1 MSILTADNLVKA
13 FGGKEVLQGLSL
25 RIHEGDR
32 IALIGANGA
41 GKSTLLRVIAGVET
55 PDAGCIHRAKAC
67 DLGYVPQETPASI
80 RDETSLYE
88 LMLGAFA
95 SLTAMQ
101 EELRNLEHQMS
112 DPERAEATLVHYGD
126 LQGHFQEAGGYEYE
140 SRARQALMGLGFGP
154 SDFGRPLASLSGG
167 ERVRARLGRALLEET
182 DLLLLDEP
190 TAHLDLRSLEWLEAQ
205 LTAWSS
211 ALVVVS
217 HDRYLLDQ
225 VASQVWELEQGILET
240 YPGNYRCYLK
250 LREERRKRQQKEYQA
265 QQKEI
270 AKTEAFVR
278 RYRAG
283 QRAREARGR
292 QRRLE
297 RTERL
302 KRPRE
307 AKAPRFSFAR
317 SQKREGVVTMATD
330 GLVVGYPSVNES
342 RKQARLVCP
351 DLRLERG
358 GRAVAMG
365 PNGAGKTTLVRTL
378 VGEIPPVEG
387 SIKWGHNVRVGY
399 LPQGHCGLRADA
411 TVREEILEVQPLS
424 EEEIRSFLA
433 PFLFTGDDLER
444 KVSTLSGGERGRLA
458 LARLALEGAN
468 LLILDEPTSHLDIP
482 SREALGSVLAEFEGT
497 ILLVSHDRYLV
508 DALATQ
514 IWMVNEGTLEVY
526 PGNYSHNPVRIEA
539 KKRPPTHGKGKGHSR
554 LSDREQRRRE
564 RARLTRLAELEA
576 AIAETEA
583 WLSQQEENLNRAS
596 LSERWEELR
605 TLAKGY
611 ESGQKRLE
619 SLMEKWIELSEEET
633 RCTSSA

>member
-1 MSILTADNLVKA
+1 MSILTGDNLVKT
-13 FGGKEVLQGLSL
+13 FGGKDVLRGLSL
-25 RIHEGDR
+25 RIQEGDR

-112 DPERAEATLVHYGD
+112 DPERAEATLAQYGD

-140 SRARQALMGLGFGP
+140 SHARQALMGLGFGP

-250 LREERRKRQQKEYQA
+250 LREERRKRRQKEYQA

-292 QRRLE
+292 ERRLE

-317 SQKREGVVTMATD
+317 SKKREGAVAMATD
-330 GLVVGYPSVNES
+330 GLVVGYPGVNER
-342 RKQARLVCP
+342 RKQARLICP

-358 GRAVAMG
+358 ERAVAMG

-399 LPQGHCGLRADA
+399 LPQGHWWKGPSNGGITFGWAICLKA
-411 TVREEILEVQPLS
+411 TMGCAPMLPSGKRSWKLS
-424 EEEIRSFLA
+424 RS
-433 PFLFTGDDLER
+433 R
-444 KVSTLSGGERGRLA
+444 KRRSEASSHPSCSLVTTWKGR
-458 LARLALEGAN
+458 
-468 LLILDEPTSHLDIP
+468 
-482 SREALGSVLAEFEGT
+482 
-497 ILLVSHDRYLV
+497 
-508 DALATQ
+508 
-514 IWMVNEGTLEVY
+514 
-526 PGNYSHNPVRIEA
+526 
-539 KKRPPTHGKGKGHSR
+539 
-554 LSDREQRRRE
+554 
-564 RARLTRLAELEA
+564 
-576 AIAETEA
+576 
-583 WLSQQEENLNRAS
+583 
-596 LSERWEELR
+596 
-605 TLAKGY
+605 
-611 ESGQKRLE
+611 
-619 SLMEKWIELSEEET
+619 
-633 RCTSSA
+633 